1 MLPILRIVPVGGV
14 LLAILILVLALTP
27 PDGSRRSLSPS
38 VVTARGPLIDREEHP
53 EWRQF
58 LIRAALQRADEL
70 SRLRDLP
77 DTPMHTEPVAPQK
90 SEPQDDVSV
99 EPDAA
104 PSETPGNDDAKPAEN
119 PQATD
124 VQTENAQ
131 SETPPPA
138 LAQPE
143 STPLAAAP
151 ADASEETPKLF
162 AGLPAGRNSADPP
175 PDDVTGSIDEQ
186 PGATI
191 PIDIG
196 EASSTELP
204 VVLPE
209 ERPPVIRT
217 PVRVKP
223 SHESRRKRLRRVH
236 QAKVAT
242 KPPPTP
248 LGFFEILF
256 GIGNPPQ
263 PPVPARKSARK
274 SPEKSAPKIEPA
286 YTLLPQIRAEAY

>member
-27 PDGSRRSLSPS
+27 PDRSRRSLSPS

-70 SRLRDLP
+70 SRLRELP
-77 DTPMHTEPVAPQK
+77 DTPMH
-90 SEPQDDVSV
+90 V
-99 EPDAA
+99 EPAV
-104 PSETPGNDDAKPAEN
+104 SEDAKPAED
-119 PQATD
+119 PQTAN
-124 VQTENAQ
+124 VQPENVQ
-131 SETPPPA
+131 SETPAPAPVQSESGPP
-138 LAQPE
+138 
-143 STPLAAAP
+143 AAAP
-151 ADASEETPKLF
+151 ADSTEDSPKVF
-162 AGLPAGRNSADPP
+162 AGLPADRSSADPA

-209 ERPPVIRT
+209 ERPPVIRM

-223 SHESRRKRLRRVH
+223 AQESRRKRLRRVH
-236 QAKVAT
+236 QVKVAP
-242 KPPPTP
+242 KPQPLTP

-256 GIGNPPQ
+256 GTAKPQ
-263 PPVPARKSARK
+263 PPPVPARKSAQ
-274 SPEKSAPKIEPA
+274 KIEPA
-286 YTLLPQIRAEAY
+286 FTLLPQIRAEAN